1 MESEFGKDSPEPRNW
16 ENLVAVRL
24 LIAALL
30 AGGGVT
36 SVVVL
41 ADSPGT
47 QTSNPGK
54 GASTER
60 AGEVEMVEAVLKSR
74 KDYWTSLDRLRQHYI
89 AVNEIEKA
97 KWVEDELRSYHRMMK
112 YSYRLDVKD
121 VPPPTLQ
128 PKQNIVDANNL
139 FRRAIEFKGA
149 GAGEASIDNQRRAEI
164 LLQAILEKHPESDK
178 IAEAAYHLGDIYEN
192 YRPRPQYERAAA
204 YYERS
209 FQWNKA
215 SATDA
220 RLRAAR
226 IYDRD
231 LKMLDKA
238 KEHYRGVMNHD
249 TNPTR
254 VAEAEKRL
262 TELSGGPATVPRKK

>member
-1 MESEFGKDSPEPRNW
+1 MLIRW
-16 ENLVAVRL
+16 I
-24 LIAALL
+24 IAALL
-30 AGGGVT
+30 TVGGGT
-36 SVVVL
+36 AVVVL
-41 ADSPGT
+41 ADSS
-47 QTSNPGK
+47 TSTSTPPTK
-54 GASTER
+54 GASVEH
-60 AGEVEMVEAVLKSR
+60 AGEVEMIESVLKAR
-74 KDYWTSLDRLRQHYI
+74 KDYWTSLDKLRQHYI
-89 AVNEIEKA
+89 SVNEIEKA

-128 PKQNIVDANNL
+128 PKQNITEANNL
-139 FRRAIEFKGA
+139 FRRAIEYKSKG
-149 GAGEASIDNQRRAEI
+149 GEGDVFIDNQRRAEI

-178 IAEAAYHLGDIYEN
+178 ISEAAYHLGDIYEN

-220 RLRAAR
+220 RLRTAR
-226 IYDRD
+226 IYDHD

-238 KEHYRGVMNHD
+238 KEAYRAVMNHD

-262 TELSGGPATVPRKK
+262 TELSGGAPPRKQK

>member
-1 MESEFGKDSPEPRNW
+1 MF
-16 ENLVAVRL
+16 VRW
-24 LIAALL
+24 LIAAVLMV
-30 AGGGVT
+30 GGGAAI
-36 SVVVL
+36 VVL
-41 ADSPGT
+41 ADSPT
-47 QTSNPGK
+47 TPASNPK
-54 GASTER
+54 GAGAER
-60 AGEVEMVEAVLKSR
+60 VGEVELVEAVLKAR
-74 KDYWTSLDRLRQHYI
+74 KDYWTSLDKLRQHYL

-97 KWVEDELRSYHRMMK
+97 RWVEDELRSYHRMMK

-128 PKQNIVDANNL
+128 PKQNVTEANNL
-139 FRRAIEFKGA
+139 FRRAVEFMGR
-149 GAGEASIDNQRRAEI
+149 GEGEAYIDNQRRAEI
-164 LLQAILEKHPESDK
+164 LFQAILEKHPESDK

-238 KEHYRGVMNHD
+238 KESYRAVMNHD
-249 TNPTR
+249 TNPAR

-262 TELSGGPATVPRKK
+262 TELSGGPPARKRE

>member
-1 MESEFGKDSPEPRNW
+1 MTIRW
-16 ENLVAVRL
+16 LV
-24 LIAALL
+24 AALL
-30 AGGGVT
+30 ATSGGAA
-36 SVVVL
+36 VVVL

-47 QTSNPGK
+47 PASNPSK

-60 AGEVEMVEAVLKSR
+60 AGEVEMVEAVLKAR
-74 KDYWTSLDRLRQHYI
+74 KDYWTSLDKLRQHYI

-97 KWVEDELRSYHRMMK
+97 RWVEDELRAYHRMMK

-128 PKQNIVDANNL
+128 PKQNIVEANNL
-139 FRRAIEFKGA
+139 FRRAIEFKGQ
-149 GAGEASIDNQRRAEI
+149 GAGDAYIDNQRRVEI

-178 IAEAAYHLGDIYEN
+178 IAEAAYHLGDIYEQ

-238 KEHYRGVMNHD
+238 KELYRGVMNHD
-249 TNPTR
+249 TNPAR

-262 TELSGGPATVPRKK
+262 TELSGGTPAPRKK